1 MGATH
6 GDRGLGL
13 RSSGSL
19 NAAQG
24 LRPATNPP
32 QKYSLP
38 ETGIKNRMPHASQQ
52 LCLGGWA
59 CCFRMRDSRASD
71 GVLDSGFGR
80 WDGALLLA
88 SPAMLGGLCVAA
100 TSRAVVFC

>member
-1 MGATH
+1 MVIEASALDLQGRSTPR
-6 GDRGLGL
+6 GDY
-13 RSSGSL
+13 
-19 NAAQG
+19 AQQQIYH
-24 LRPATNPP
+24 RNTAC
-32 QKYSLP
+32 QS
-38 ETGIKNRMPHASQQ
+38 GIKNRMPHASQQ
-52 LCLGGWA
+52 LRLGGWA

-100 TSRAVVFC
+100 TSRAAVFR